1 MFMAAEGRTEPLANP
16 TRLESRGA
24 HPMRRVGRRLTIAI
38 SLATLLMAFGASA
51 TLALSPNASCQ
62 AHISL
67 GISNPGEVQ
76 RDLHWPGFGHEEV
89 RAVARWAGTTL
100 EECEEVFGGE

>member
-1 MFMAAEGRTEPLANP
+1 MYRI
-16 TRLESRGA
+16 
-24 HPMRRVGRRLTIAI
+24 VRRLTIAL
-38 SLATLLMAFGASA
+38 SLAALLMALGASA
-51 TLALSPNASCQ
+51 TLGLSPNASCQ

-89 RAVARWAGTTL
+89 RAVARWAGNTL
-100 EECEEVFGGE
+100 EECEEVFGAE